1 MEPISLLAL
10 AFVLAGSLRKL
21 HHQLYAT
28 DQEVAGYGQ
37 FNQGETTYPSCR
49 LLY

>member
-21 HHQLYAT
+21 HHHLNANA
-28 DQEVAGYGQ
+28 QEGAGYYR
-37 FNQGETTYPSCR
+37 FDRATATYPSCP
-49 LLY
+49 LIY

>member
-21 HHQLYAT
+21 HQHLHPT
-28 DQEVAGYGQ
+28 GQEGDHYQWDSG
-37 FNQGETTYPSCR
+37 GTTYPSCP
-49 LLY
+49 LLH